1 MRGAGCD
8 VQALNVARGFSRATL
23 LALTLLYS
31 PTVSAQ
37 PAVDGAIRIV
47 VVDPSG
53 AVIVGAHV
61 TVTPV
66 TATLATPTAQ
76 SRNTGPD
83 GEARVTSLVPGRY
96 TIRVESPGFETATIR
111 DVRVRSGDNKREVK
125 LAIARLAET
134 VDVGRDPRERGADP
148 RSDAFATVLGPDA
161 INELPDDPDEMER
174 ILNDMAGPG
183 AVMRVNGFRG
193 GKLPPKDQIAQ
204 IRFHRNMFAA
214 DTHEPGF
221 MSIDIITKPGLE
233 NWRGATNIGVRDS
246 ALDARNP
253 FAPEKGDEHFRR
265 LAFSLSGPLWKK
277 RTSLALSA
285 ETVDAFDSKTIVAAL
300 PTGYFADSVRKPNA
314 TLNWSARLEHALS
327 PNQILRFEG
336 QHNHNQ
342 LDNQGVG
349 DYDLFDRAYRQAGDE
364 ALVRGSM
371 AGSIRK
377 SLYNEL
383 RFQWRSLSTVY
394 TPASLAPAVLVLN
407 AFNSGGS
414 QIGGQQDSNEIL
426 LADDLDIASGKHAM
440 RAGFQ
445 IDGGRYDTSVARNT
459 GGTFTFSG
467 LDAFNAAQ
475 PTTFTRNV
483 GDPQVAVSQWQ
494 GAIYFQDDYR
504 LRRELTVSGGI
515 RVEAQQHIGGVH
527 PGPRGGIAWSPFKNG
542 KTTIRAGAG
551 VFFDWLDAGTYEQAV
566 QLDGTHQRISTIT
579 SPGFPVPSSG
589 ENSMILPAGRVEL
602 SPGLLQPGLREA
614 NAAIERQLPG
624 NLRVSAMFVARR
636 GVNLLRGVDMNAPLA
651 DGLRPYPLAGT
662 ITSVESI
669 ASSSFDAMFVN
680 VNYSRPERRI
690 FIGAN
695 YALARSIN
703 DTDGVF
709 NLPADSHDL
718 AAERGPALTDA
729 RHRFTSLANFP
740 LFKKLTLGTAIRLQS
755 ALPYNITTGFDENHD
770 TVSNDRPAGVTR
782 NTGRGG
788 TIVDVG
794 SRLTWTVG
802 FGGAPPTGPGG
813 PQVAIVRGGEADPL
827 RSMPSGSSDTRYRL
841 ELYLQG
847 YNLTNHTNATNFSG
861 VQTSPFFGQATAASA
876 ARRLELGA
884 RLVF

>member
-1 MRGAGCD
+1 MKGFGRA
-8 VQALNVARGFSRATL
+8 ALLV
-23 LALTLLYS
+23 LALLC
-31 PTVSAQ
+31 PWAASAQ
-37 PAVDGAIRIV
+37 GAADATFHVV

-53 AVIVGAHV
+53 AVIVGARV
-61 TVTPV
+61 TLTPI
-66 TATLATPTAQ
+66 APDATAQ
-76 SRNTGPD
+76 SLDTGPD
-83 GEARVTSLVPGRY
+83 GEARLTSLVPGRY
-96 TIRVESPGFETATIR
+96 TIRVESPGFETATVR
-111 DVRVRSGDNKREVK
+111 EARVRRGENRREVK

-134 VDVGRDPRERGADP
+134 VDVGRDARERGADP

-233 NWRGATNIGVRDS
+233 NWRGATNIGVRDA
-246 ALDARNP
+246 ALNARNP

-300 PTGYFADSVRKPNA
+300 PTGYFADSVQKPNT
-314 TLNWSARLEHALS
+314 TLNWSARLEHALNA
-327 PNQILRFEG
+327 NQILRFEG
-336 QHNHNQ
+336 QRNHNQ
-342 LDNQGVG
+342 LDNQGIG
-349 DYDLFDRAYRQAGDE
+349 DYDLFDRAYRQVSDE

-383 RFQWRSLSTVY
+383 RFQWRSLSTAY
-394 TPASLAPAVLVLN
+394 TPASLAPTVMVLN
-407 AFNSGGS
+407 AFNSGGA
-414 QIGGQQDSNEIL
+414 QIGGQQDSNEL
-426 LADDLDIASGKHAM
+426 QLADDLDIATGKHAI

-445 IDGGRYDTSVARNT
+445 IDGGRYDTNVARNA
-459 GGTFTFSG
+459 GGTFTFSS
-467 LDAFNAAQ
+467 LDAYNAAQ

-483 GDPQVAVSQWQ
+483 GDPEVAVSQWQ
-494 GAIYFQDDYR
+494 GAVYVQDDYR

-527 PGPRGGIAWSPFKNG
+527 PGPRGGIAWSPFKDG
-542 KTTIRAGAG
+542 RTTIRAGAG
-551 VFFDWLDAGTYEQAV
+551 VFFDWFDAATYEQAV

-579 SPGFPVPSSG
+579 SPGYPIPSSG
-589 ENSMILPAGRVEL
+589 ANSVILPAGRVEL
-602 SPGLLQPGLREA
+602 ASNLSQPSLREA
-614 NAAIERQLPG
+614 NAAVERQLPG

-636 GVNLLRGVDMNAPLA
+636 GVDLLRGVDVNAPLA
-651 DGLRPYPLAGT
+651 DGTRPYPLAGT

-669 ASSSFDAMFVN
+669 ASSSFNAMFVN

-690 FIGAN
+690 FVAAN

-703 DTDGVF
+703 DTDGAF

-718 AAERGPALTDA
+718 AAERGPALSDA

-740 LFKKLTLGTAIRLQS
+740 LFRKLTLGTAIRLQS
-755 ALPYNITTGFDENHD
+755 ALPYNITTGFDDNHD
-770 TVSNDRPAGVTR
+770 TVSNDRPVGVTR

-794 SRLTWTVG
+794 SRLSWTVG
-802 FGGAPPTGPGG
+802 FGGAPRTGPGG
-813 PQVAIVRGGEADPL
+813 PQVAIVRGGDADPL
-827 RSMPSGSSDTRYRL
+827 RSMPSGASDARYRV